1 MTWGKIWGMFVV
13 TIVIADLVWLNF
25 EFYKIKSKPQVV
37 TNQVSNCNTCPTPEP
52 IVTIA
57 TPIPTKI
64 ITVKNTVP
72 EKKMKSVSYVPVT
85 GTGQTLETKWTDLTG
100 TDFYINTDDYPN
112 IKEAYFEGSLRL
124 FNGNGLAYARLMDVT
139 AGVEVWGSDIQT
151 NSQSFVTVVS
161 GNLTLRS
168 GKHLYRVQVK
178 SLTADTTIFNSGRIK
193 LITN

>member
-13 TIVIADLVWLNF
+13 TAVIANLVWLNF
-25 EFYKIKSKPQVV
+25 EFYKLKLKPQIV

-52 IVTIA
+52 VAVAEIA

-64 ITVKNTVP
+64 VRNLVP
-72 EKKMKSVSYVPVT
+72 EKKTKSVSYVPVT
-85 GTGQTLETKWTDLTG
+85 GTGQTLENKWTDLSG

-124 FNGNGLAYARLMDVT
+124 FNGNGIAYARLMDVT

-151 NSQSFVTVVS
+151 SSQNFATVVS

-168 GKHLYRVQVK
+168 GRHLYRVQVK
-178 SLTADTTIFNSGRIK
+178 SLTADTAIFNSGRIK
-193 LITN
+193 IIN

>member
-1 MTWGKIWGMFVV
+1 MSAKRVFVFLGV
-13 TIVIADLVWLNF
+13 LIVIANLVWLNF
-25 EFYKIKSKPQVV
+25 EFYKLKSKPQVV

-52 IVTIA
+52 IVATETA
-57 TPIPTKI
+57 TPTPKSIVRNVVQ
-64 ITVKNTVP
+64 VKK
-72 EKKMKSVSYVPVT
+72 EKTVSYVPVT
-85 GTGQTLETKWTDLTG
+85 GTGQTLENKWTDLSG

-151 NSQSFVTVVS
+151 SSQSFVTVVS

-178 SLTADTTIFNSGRIK
+178 SLTADTAIFNSGRIK
-193 LITN
+193 IIN

>member
-13 TIVIADLVWLNF
+13 TAIIADLVWLNF
-25 EFYKIKSKPQVV
+25 EFYKLKSKPQIV

-52 IVTIA
+52 IVAIA
-57 TPIPTKI
+57 TPIPTKVVAI
-64 ITVKNTVP
+64 KNIVP
-72 EKKMKSVSYVPVT
+72 EKKTKSVSYVPVT
-85 GTGQTLETKWTDLTG
+85 GTGQTLENKWTDLSG

-124 FNGNGLAYARLMDVT
+124 FNGNGIAYARLMDVT

-151 NSQSFVTVVS
+151 SSQSFVTIVS

-178 SLTADTTIFNSGRIK
+178 SLTADTAIFNSGRIK
-193 LITN
+193 IVN